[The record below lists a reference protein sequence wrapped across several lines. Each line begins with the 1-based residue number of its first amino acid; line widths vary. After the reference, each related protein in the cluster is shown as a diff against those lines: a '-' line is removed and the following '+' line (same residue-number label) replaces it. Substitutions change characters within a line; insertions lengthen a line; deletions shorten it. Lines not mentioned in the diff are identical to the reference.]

1 MANSNLIW
9 TDDDDGNRIQ
19 CKVESR
25 PAVITA
31 YANWH
36 EDTFNQAIAVV
47 DDMGPAPAPDDDDD
61 DDDARP
67 AQRRRLSLE
76 NFGD

>member
-1 MANSNLIW
+1 MKSF
-9 TDDDDGNRIQ
+9 
-19 CKVESR
+19 
-25 PAVITA
+25 
-31 YANWH
+31 ANWH
-36 EDTFNQAIAVV
+36 QDTFNQAIAVV
-47 DDMGPAPAPDDDDD
+47 DDMGPAQASDDDDDD